1 MYDARPLA
9 SADAGKILAMG
20 QQRVHQRV
28 LLMSGAR
35 VHDDSRR
42 LVQHEQV
49 VVFENYFQ
57 RDLLRLRF
65 DLFDFRFAQF
75 HDIAGSHEIARARWL
90 SV

>member
-1 MYDARPLA
+1 M
-9 SADAGKILAMG
+9 S
-20 QQRVHQRV
+20 QQRVHQSM

-65 DLFDFRFAQF
+65 DLFDFRF
-75 HDIAGSHEIARARWL
+75 
-90 SV
+90 V